1 MKTSKKTG
9 KEAPSKAKKGPAPAA
24 KTRKMEPLKSKE
36 LKNQRFEDSDDD
48 EESEPEII
56 EDNFK
61 DFDEFF
67 DDSDEDDD

>member
-9 KEAPSKAKKGPAPAA
+9 NDAPSKAKKGPAPAA

-48 EESEPEII
+48 DDSETEII
-56 EDNFK
+56 DENFK

-67 DDSDEDDD
+67 DDADEEDD

>member
-9 KEAPSKAKKGPAPAA
+9 KVATSKAKKGSAPAA

-36 LKNQRFEDSDDD
+36 LKNQRFEDSDED
-48 EESEPEII
+48 EDSETEII
-56 EDNFK
+56 DDNFK